1 MAKKVIPTEWNKS
14 DIILLHKKGEKSK
27 IGNYRPISLSPT
39 AAKTFS
45 KLNELRISKQ
55 IHEQQPCEQAGFR
68 HGFSTLDHLQVIN
81 QLIEQS
87 QEFDTELHLAFID
100 LSLIHI

>member
-1 MAKKVIPTEWNKS
+1 MKIWNYFT
-14 DIILLHKKGEKSK
+14 K
-27 IGNYRPISLSPT
+27 INTSLQ
-39 AAKTFS
+39 
-45 KLNELRISKQ
+45 LIELRISKQ
-55 IHEQQPCEQAGFR
+55 IQEQQPCEQAGFR

-100 LSLIHI
+100 YTKAFDSLNPVSYTHLTLPTIYSV